1 MKILQR
7 LGRKRFDAAAR
18 KIYVTLVEQAR
29 QPGFYTLCGVPD
41 TADGRFDMILLH
53 GFLLL
58 RRLKRDHDRTADLGQ
73 AVFDLMFADMDQNL
87 REMGVGDLAVG
98 KRIKGM
104 AQAFYG
110 RIAAYEAGLA
120 EGPEVLEDALRRNL
134 YRHVSP
140 EDGHVAAI
148 AQYMDREAGLLDD
161 IDTEIFF
168 AGDLSFG
175 PAPGSP
181 GKSKQ

>member
-7 LGRKRFDAAAR
+7 LGRKRFDDAAR
-18 KIYVTLVEQAR
+18 KIYVTLVEQSR
-29 QPGFYTLCGVPD
+29 QPDFYTLCGVPD

-87 REMGVGDLAVG
+87 REMGVGDLSVG

-104 AQAFYG
+104 VEAFYG

-120 EGPEVLEDALRRNL
+120 EGPEVLENALRRNL

-140 EDGHVAAI
+140 EDGQVAVI
-148 AQYMDREAGLLDD
+148 AQYMEREAGFLDN
-161 IDTEIFF
+161 IDTETFF
-168 AGDLSFG
+168 AGNLSFG

-181 GKSKQ
+181 GKP